1 LVNFVNAFCHKK
13 VNAQIMRAT
22 KQTGQKKNALTNG
35 LPINVTIRVETGNV
49 TRIKLKTTAQR
60 LAVNAK

>member
-1 LVNFVNAFCHKK
+1 
-13 VNAQIMRAT
+13 MRAT